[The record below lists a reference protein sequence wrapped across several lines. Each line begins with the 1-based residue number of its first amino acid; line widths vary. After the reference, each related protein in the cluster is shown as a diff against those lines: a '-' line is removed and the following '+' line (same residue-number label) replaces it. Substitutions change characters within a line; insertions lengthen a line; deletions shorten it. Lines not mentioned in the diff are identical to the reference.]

1 MGRTIYDVNQ
11 NSATIIGIVKTLQA
25 PWPTWP
31 NVEHSMMIPEVMI
44 DSVSMYAIRTEPG
57 RRDELM
63 VEIEER
69 LAASPHTRL
78 LRDNRSLEDIRSQSC
93 RIDIVMTRVLYTVTG
108 TLIFITAMGI
118 VGLTVFNINKRRKQ
132 IGKRRALDA
141 TRFDVLRY
149 FLIENLIITASGVI
163 IGAALAIAFNIFLV
177 RSFDIPRIEWYF
189 APLGMLTLLLLG
201 VLAVAGPAVRATRI
215 SPALATRSV

>member
-1 MGRTIYDVNQ
+1 MHQTLAGRTR
-11 NSATIIGIVKTLQA
+11 L
-25 PWPTWP
+25 
-31 NVEHSMMIPEVMI
+31 SMW
-44 DSVSMYAIRTEPG
+44 
-57 RRDELM
+57 
-63 VEIEER
+63 
-69 LAASPHTRL
+69 LAATTLTSALWH
-78 LRDNRSLEDIRSQSC
+78 
-93 RIDIVMTRVLYTVTG
+93 TG

-189 APLGMLTLLLLG
+189 AP
-201 VLAVAGPAVRATRI
+201 
-215 SPALATRSV
+215 

>member
-1 MGRTIYDVNQ
+1 
-11 NSATIIGIVKTLQA
+11 
-25 PWPTWP
+25 
-31 NVEHSMMIPEVMI
+31 
-44 DSVSMYAIRTEPG
+44 
-57 RRDELM
+57 
-63 VEIEER
+63 
-69 LAASPHTRL
+69 
-78 LRDNRSLEDIRSQSC
+78 
-93 RIDIVMTRVLYTVTG
+93 MTRVLYTVTG

-177 RSFDIPRIEWYF
+177 RSFDIPLIEWYF